1 MWRFLLL
8 SLGLAALSLSSAATV
23 TVKPGDTLYGLARKQ
38 GVSLETFLA
47 ANKGVNPQLALKVGQ
62 VLQLPARSG
71 TSRPATTAG
80 GATIRPAGIRVTAVL
95 PVQGR
100 LTSPYS
106 PAHLGL
112 DLAAL
117 TGTVI
122 LAARAGRVTESR
134 YDARTGWGWT
144 ILLDHGDGMETRY
157 SHNSANLV
165 QVGQVVET
173 GQVIGR
179 VGSTGNSTGPHLD
192 FRVMVEGKVVNPMGV
207 VLRCPEEEDAWP
219 SPLQPFLRC

>member
-1 MWRFLLL
+1 MLLT
-8 SLGLAALSLSSAATV
+8 LGLAALSLSTAATV
-23 TVKPGDTLYGLARKQ
+23 TVKPGDTLYGIARRQ
-38 GVSLETFLA
+38 GVSLEALLA
-47 ANKGVNPQLALKVGQ
+47 KNKSLNPQLALKVGQ

-71 TSRPATTAG
+71 TARVATTMNG
-80 GATIRPAGIRVTAVL
+80 GVVRPAGIRVSAVL

-112 DLAAL
+112 DLAAP
-117 TGTVI
+117 TGTPFV
-122 LAARAGRVTESR
+122 AARAGRVTESR
-134 YDARTGWGWT
+134 FDARTGWGWT
-144 ILLDHGDGMETRY
+144 IVLDHGAGMTTRY

-165 QVGQVVET
+165 QVGQTVET

-192 FRVMVEGKVVNPMGV
+192 FRVMVNGNVINPMG
-207 VLRCPEEEDAWP
+207 LY
-219 SPLQPFLRC
+219 

>member
-1 MWRFLLL
+1 MWRSLLL
-8 SLGLAALSLSSAATV
+8 TLGLAALSLSAAATV
-23 TVKPGDTLYGLARKQ
+23 TVKPGDTLYGIARRH
-38 GVSLETFLA
+38 GVSLDTLLA
-47 ANKGVNPQLALKVGQ
+47 SNKGVNPQLALKVGQ
-62 VLQLPARSG
+62 VLQVPDRPGTTRAPTSAGRSG
-71 TSRPATTAG
+71 VTV
-80 GATIRPAGIRVTAVL
+80 RPAGIRVTAVL

-117 TGTVI
+117 TGTPVV
-122 LAARAGRVTESR
+122 AARAGRVTESR

-144 ILLDHGDGMETRY
+144 VVLDHGDGMTSRY

-165 QVGQVVET
+165 QVGQTVET
-173 GQVIGR
+173 GQVIAR

-192 FRVMVEGKVVNPMGV
+192 FRVMVDGQVINPMG
-207 VLRCPEEEDAWP
+207 LY
-219 SPLQPFLRC
+219 

>member
-1 MWRFLLL
+1 MWRSLLL
-8 SLGLAALSLSSAATV
+8 TLGLAALSLSTAATV
-23 TVKPGDTLYGLARKQ
+23 TVKPGDTLYGIARRQ
-38 GVSLETFLA
+38 GVSLEALLA
-47 ANKGVNPQLALKVGQ
+47 KNKGVNPQLALKVGQ
-62 VLQLPARSG
+62 VLQLPD
-71 TSRPATTAG
+71 RPSATRAATVTATG
-80 GATIRPAGIRVTAVL
+80 GATVRPAGIRVTAVL

-117 TGTVI
+117 TGTPFV
-122 LAARAGRVTESR
+122 AARGGRVTESR
-134 YDARTGWGWT
+134 FDARTGWGWT
-144 ILLDHGDGMETRY
+144 IVLDHGDGMTTRY

-165 QVGQVVET
+165 QVGQTVET

-192 FRVMVEGKVVNPMGV
+192 FRVMVNDKVINPMG
-207 VLRCPEEEDAWP
+207 LY
-219 SPLQPFLRC
+219 

>member
-1 MWRFLLL
+1 MWRSLLL
-8 SLGLAALSLSSAATV
+8 ALGLAALSLSAAATV
-23 TVKPGDTLYGLARKQ
+23 TVKPGDTLYGIARRHS
-38 GVSLETFLA
+38 VSLDALLA
-47 ANKGVNPQLALKVGQ
+47 SNKGLNPQLALKVGQ
-62 VLQLPARSG
+62 VLQVPDRPGTTRAPTSAGRSG
-71 TSRPATTAG
+71 VTV
-80 GATIRPAGIRVTAVL
+80 RPAGIRVTAVL

-117 TGTVI
+117 TGTHVV
-122 LAARAGRVTESR
+122 AARAGRVTESR

-144 ILLDHGDGMETRY
+144 VVLDHGDGMTSRY

-165 QVGQVVET
+165 QVGQTVET
-173 GQVIGR
+173 GQVIAR

-192 FRVMVEGKVVNPMGV
+192 FRVMVDGQVINPMG
-207 VLRCPEEEDAWP
+207 LY
-219 SPLQPFLRC
+219 